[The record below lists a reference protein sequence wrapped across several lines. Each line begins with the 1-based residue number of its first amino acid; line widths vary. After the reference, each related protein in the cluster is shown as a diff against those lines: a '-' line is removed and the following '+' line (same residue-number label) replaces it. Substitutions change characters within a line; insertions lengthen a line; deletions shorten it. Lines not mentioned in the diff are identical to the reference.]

1 MSDYSN
7 RVQVDGQIYDNEY
20 KKAENQPD
28 KVGQVELTKE
38 FLRPIVEA
46 IKAGQT
52 PKVRAAV
59 WERVAKSSGKPYW
72 FVRFEY
78 TPPDTEGF
86 DDEIPF

>member
-1 MSDYSN
+1 MNDYSN
-7 RVQVDGQIYDNEY
+7 RVQVDGQIYENEY

-28 KVGQVELTKE
+28 KQGQIELTKE

-46 IKAGQT
+46 VKAGQT

-59 WERVAKSSGKPYW
+59 WERTAKTSGKPYW

-78 TPPDTEGF
+78 TPEPDIT
-86 DDEIPF
+86 DDDIPF